1 MRIRHGSWRAGCI
14 TKGARPVWKARIRNW
29 RQQCRTALML
39 DLSEIDGLVKWSY
52 FYLYVFI
59 DIFSRRI
66 VAWCIADAESAALFK
81 SLFDDAVAK
90 HRHHR
95 GTI

>member
-1 MRIRHGSWRAGCI
+1 L
-14 TKGARPVWKARIRNW
+14 T
-29 RQQCRTALML
+29 
-39 DLSEIDGLVKWSY
+39 GLVKWSY

-81 SLFDDAVAK
+81 SLFDDAVVK
-90 HRHHR
+90 HRRYR